1 MITYLIF
8 YEVFSIMSINS
19 TMSARLSALSDA
31 LECPPLHAEN
41 GRVMFGIDED
51 MGAVLFL
58 ENDDEGSSIMIA
70 CVVVGR
76 PDENDAELLHDILS
90 ANYMWAFSGDGT
102 LAIDASSNLLVVH
115 RVMEASLSPEGFVDR
130 FSSLVGAARYWR
142 PRLNKAESY
151 DLQPEFLTML
161 RV

>member
-1 MITYLIF
+1 
-8 YEVFSIMSINS
+8 MSIH
-19 TMSARLSALSDA
+19 SAMLDRLSALSGA
-31 LECPPLHAEN
+31 LECPPLHVED
-41 GRVMFGIDED
+41 GRVMFGLDDD
-51 MGAVLFL
+51 MGAVIFL
-58 ENDDEGSSIMIA
+58 ENDDEGNDVMIA

-115 RVMEASLSPEGFVDR
+115 RVMEADLSPEGFVDR

-142 PRLNKAESY
+142 PRLSKAESY
-151 DLQPEFLTML
+151 NLQPEFMTML